1 VLESHNEALR
11 TLAGES
17 YSRVVYLG
25 SNAFKGLAR
34 EAALKLL
41 EMTDGTVAAISDTPL
56 GVRHGPKT
64 FITADTLVFVMLSSD
79 DYTRRYDLD
88 LLNELRTDARAGRV
102 IAITSRASDVAAIGE
117 CLQVEGTGDAA
128 LCFPYLVCA
137 QLYAFHR
144 SLILGHTPDQ
154 PSRSG
159 TVSRVVRGV
168 TIHPY

>member
-1 VLESHNEALR
+1 
-11 TLAGES
+11 
-17 YSRVVYLG
+17 VYLG

-79 DYTRRYDLD
+79 PYTRRYDLD

-102 IAITSRASDVAAIGE
+102 IAMTSRASGVAAGGVAGSGTEASDVAAAGE
-117 CLQVEGTGDAA
+117 CLVVDGVSDAA
-128 LCFPYLVCA
+128 LCFPYLACG
-137 QLYAFHR
+137 QLYALHR
-144 SLILGHTPDQ
+144 SLTLGHTPDQ